1 MNATRNRSA
10 GFNWEREGVKDFAK
24 LYPEVKTSRQVSRTR
39 DAEKVDLAYPD
50 EIKYGRF
57 PYNAQY
63 KSYTSQI
70 RYPLILDEMPKDSG
84 AINVVMHKQTVK
96 SGTKF
101 MTKGKY
107 AIMAYEDF
115 FRLAAWRLGYEIVM
129 NYISDECGFR
139 DEGETLRKL
148 EQIGL

>member
-1 MNATRNRSA
+1 MTNGKRNRAS
-10 GFNWEREGVKDFAK
+10 GFNWEREGVKDFSL

-39 DAEKVDLAYPD
+39 DAEKVDLAFPD
-50 EIKYGRF
+50 EILYGRF

-63 KSYTSQI
+63 KSYSSPI
-70 RYPLILDEMPKDSG
+70 RYPLLLAEMPQKTS

-115 FRLAAWRLGYEIVM
+115 FKFAAWRVGYEL
-129 NYISDECGFR
+129 
-139 DEGETLRKL
+139 LRELFAQEVCEDPEIFNRLK
-148 EQIGL
+148 EIGL